1 MRDVGAR
8 ADQAAG
14 VRPRKGEA
22 WVSEKGLPRICRD
35 PLIDHPGR
43 RMLLATDL
51 SNASDAVDV
60 RAIEF
65 AEGAGASLLIL
76 TIIRP
81 EASGDRSFQKRL
93 GAPDP
98 SCTPA
103 GDRRGEQDRGR
114 RSSRLPSCA
123 PPLQPAQTRSDQPIE
138 TVQINCGRSAC
149 G

>member
-8 ADQAAG
+8 ADQTAG
-14 VRPRKGEA
+14 VRPRNGEA

-60 RAIEF
+60 HAIEF
-65 AEGAGASLLIL
+65 AEEAGAGLLIL

-81 EASGDRSFQKRL
+81 EASGDRWFQKRL
-93 GAPDP
+93 GRRIRRARRRR
-98 SCTPA
+98 
-103 GDRRGEQDRGR
+103 DRRGEQDRGR

-123 PPLQPAQTRSDQPIE
+123 PPLQPAQTRSSSWSPE
-138 TVQINCGRSAC
+138 RHGSTS
-149 G
+149 